1 MIAGLVWLLCWVLPV
16 PGSPEEAVVATVGG
30 FVITERDLLDSYEF
44 GPSFVKRYPDPLR
57 KHLDYMVYERLLAL
71 EAQRLGY
78 DTSAFV
84 RQRVAALEED
94 LTVDQLYEDEILA
107 NIHLTGKEIEEG
119 VQKQRVNLRLRWLH
133 TTDGEEAR
141 RFEAELNKRECF
153 DSLYTTHRGKGDA
166 VSDHSLETTLFRLE
180 HDTPQLAAGIA
191 KLKPTQVSAP
201 IEGPDGYY
209 IVRLDGVWQ
218 NPVITE
224 TEYGTL
230 KDGVTKTLM
239 SSRAEQLA
247 ADYVKTQM
255 TGANPVIKAEGFNI
269 VRAYVAEKGLSQ
281 DSRVKWDIPSTFMTE
296 AGPQL
301 IGTSGEFLSRP
312 LVFFGNS
319 MITVRDYIVWF
330 DIRQF
335 QLKTSSLEAFNSSI
349 KRTIWKMVQDKLL
362 SDEAYTRQLN
372 RRDEVRKETG
382 KWNAKLL
389 YLAGRSSIL
398 HSIRIS
404 EESLKLEYERTKSD
418 YKDHAG
424 KPLSFAEA
432 RDQVW
437 TTMYYAEEEK
447 ILLQTL
453 SRLKTLYPFSYNEE
467 AIHRLTGEIKM
478 ESDPVNVIFYKPGG
492 TFPRVAFPTIDE
504 SWQRIP

>member
-1 MIAGLVWLLCWVLPV
+1 MIAGLLSLFCWVLPV
-16 PGSPEEAVVATVGG
+16 QPSPEGAVVATVGR

-44 GPSFVKRYPDPLR
+44 GPSFVRRYPNPLR

-71 EAQRLGY
+71 EAERRGF
-78 DTSAFV
+78 DTTAFV
-84 RQRVAALEED
+84 RQRVSALEED
-94 LTVDQLYEDEILA
+94 LTVDQLYADEILA
-107 NIHLTGKEIEEG
+107 NIHLTEKEIEEG
-119 VQKQRVNLRLRWLH
+119 VQKQRVNLRLRWLYA
-133 TTDGEEAR
+133 TDGEEAR
-141 RFEAELNKRECF
+141 RFDAELNKRECF
-153 DSLYTTHRGKGDA
+153 DSLYTSNRSKGDA

-191 KLKPTQVSAP
+191 NLKTAQVSRP
-201 IEGPDGYY
+201 IEGPGGHY

-218 NPVITE
+218 NPVMTE
-224 TEYGTL
+224 TEHGTL
-230 KDGVTKTLM
+230 KDGVRKTLM

-247 ADYVKTQM
+247 ADYTKSRM
-255 TGANPVIKAEGFNI
+255 TAANPVIKAEGFNI
-269 VRAYVAEKGLSQ
+269 VRAYVAEKGLSR

-296 AGPQL
+296 AGPQP

-319 MITVRDYIVWF
+319 MITVREYIVWF

-362 SDEAYTRQLN
+362 SNEAYTRQLN
-372 RRDEVRKETG
+372 HRDEVRTETG

-398 HSIRIS
+398 HSISIS
-404 EESLKLEYERTKSD
+404 EESLKQEYERTKSH
-418 YKDHAG
+418 YKDNTG

-453 SRLKTLYPFSYNEE
+453 SHLKTLYSFSYNED
-467 AIHRLTGEIKM
+467 AINRLSGEIKT